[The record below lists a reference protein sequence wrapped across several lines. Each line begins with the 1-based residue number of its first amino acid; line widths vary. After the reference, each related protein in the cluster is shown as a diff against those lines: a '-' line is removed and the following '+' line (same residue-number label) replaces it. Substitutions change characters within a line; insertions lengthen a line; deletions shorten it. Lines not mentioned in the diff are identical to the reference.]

1 MNVMIDQA
9 RPDSEPQLLIVAES
23 LLSRAGLTALL
34 EERGCDVL
42 GAVDGTGMQ
51 REIEALAPDL
61 LVVDM
66 GWDVDEMRA
75 RLAQI
80 DKDQPVLALIAAD
93 DEAALARVLSV
104 LRVFPRFAMLLR
116 DSDPAAIVAA
126 IAALEDGL
134 TVIEPRLVRALPA
147 ARPADHSPAASPLT
161 AREEEVLQLL
171 ARGLTNRAIAHEL
184 GITQHTVKFHVNAIM
199 TKLDAQSRT
208 EAVVRATQL
217 GMIAL

>member
-1 MNVMIDQA
+1 MNDPA
-9 RPDSEPQLLIVAES
+9 NPDVDAQLLIVAES
-23 LLSRAGLTALL
+23 LLSRAGLIALL

-42 GAVDGTGMQ
+42 GGVDGGGIQ
-51 REIEALAPDL
+51 RDIDALQPDL

-66 GWDVDEMRA
+66 GWDADGMRA
-75 RLAQI
+75 RLARI

-93 DEAALARVLSV
+93 DEAALRPVLGV
-104 LRVFPRFAMLLR
+104 LRVFPRFALLLR
-116 DSDPAAIVAA
+116 DSDPDAIVAA
-126 IAALEDGL
+126 IAALEEGL
-134 TVIEPRLVRALPA
+134 TVLEPRLVRAWPA
-147 ARPADHSPAASPLT
+147 AAAAEHPPATTPLT
-161 AREEEVLQLL
+161 AREDEVLQLL

-217 GMIAL
+217 GLILL